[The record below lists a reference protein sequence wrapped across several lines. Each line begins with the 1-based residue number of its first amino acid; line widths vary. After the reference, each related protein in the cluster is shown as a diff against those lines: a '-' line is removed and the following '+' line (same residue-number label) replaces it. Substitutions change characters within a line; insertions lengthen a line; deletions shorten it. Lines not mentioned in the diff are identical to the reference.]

1 MTKREAVHQQVC
13 DRSPPL
19 IAMRLECGSGREV
32 HKKGRKSC
40 PERPESGAPQ
50 TERFRAPEV
59 LQEMEAQMPDSKKP
73 ISNKRASGS
82 DKAVHP
88 SKEGGS
94 QQQKAQEW
102 GGGSK
107 ASKGSVTSADKRNEN
122 SSAKGR

>member
-1 MTKREAVHQQVC
+1 MATREAARKRVL
-13 DRSPPL
+13 RW
-19 IAMRLECGSGREV
+19 IAAAGRHELECGKGREV
-32 HKKGRKSC
+32 HKMGRKTGVGTLS
-40 PERPESGAPQ
+40 RSRGFAGK
-50 TERFRAPEV
+50 
-59 LQEMEAQMPDSKKP
+59 MEAQMPDREKP

-107 ASKGSVTSADKRNEN
+107 ASKGKVTSADKRNEN

>member
-1 MTKREAVHQQVC
+1 MEVPMPNREN
-13 DRSPPL
+13 
-19 IAMRLECGSGREV
+19 
-32 HKKGRKSC
+32 
-40 PERPESGAPQ
+40 
-50 TERFRAPEV
+50 
-59 LQEMEAQMPDSKKP
+59 P
-73 ISNKRASGS
+73 ISNKRANGS

>member
-1 MTKREAVHQQVC
+1 MRKRARGSQKERKTGNGP
-13 DRSPPL
+13 DSG
-19 IAMRLECGSGREV
+19 GSGR
-32 HKKGRKSC
+32 KS
-40 PERPESGAPQ
+40 PGAIVGTLLRPSGFAG
-50 TERFRAPEV
+50 TT
-59 LQEMEAQMPDSKKP
+59 EAQMPDREKP

-107 ASKGSVTSADKRNEN
+107 ASKGKITPADKRNEN